1 MICEEIPGWWHD
13 FPNIGKFI
21 YSFWELAE
29 AHKAVN
35 FEFINLGFGQKKHNI
50 STHIA
55 CIRFVYMRFG
65 EIIHIYPSMKLLLP
79 VYLFIMYTIGAIN
92 RMKKK

>member
-1 MICEEIPGWWHD
+1 MQFTPTPLPLFQIKIFLEITP
-13 FPNIGKFI
+13 PA
-21 YSFWELAE
+21 L
-29 AHKAVN
+29 KAVN

-55 CIRFVYMRFG
+55 YIRFVYMRFG
-65 EIIHIYPSMKLLLP
+65 EIIHIYPFIKLLLP
-79 VYLFIMYTIGAIN
+79 VYMFIMYTIGAIN